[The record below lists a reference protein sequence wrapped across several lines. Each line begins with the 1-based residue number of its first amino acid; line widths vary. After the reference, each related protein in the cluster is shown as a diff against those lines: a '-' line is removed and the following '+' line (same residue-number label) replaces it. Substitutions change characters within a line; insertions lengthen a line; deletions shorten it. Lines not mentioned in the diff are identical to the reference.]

1 MPGGDRTGPEGRGP
15 LTGRGLGGCAG
26 SQRPRFGLGR
36 GFGRGRGWRHW
47 ARATGL
53 PGWVRFGEQSDYP
66 TAADEAATLEAEV
79 EQLQAHLDALQ
90 KRLRDLKS
98 D

>member
-1 MPGGDRTGPEGRGP
+1 
-15 LTGRGLGGCAG
+15 
-26 SQRPRFGLGR
+26 
-36 GFGRGRGWRHW
+36 
-47 ARATGL
+47 
-53 PGWVRFGEQSDYP
+53 VRFGEQSDYP